1 MVSAIATPPIGG
13 SPYRLANLANLQ
25 IGYSVVPSWLNQGA
39 AVPMANVSPPS
50 SSSHKQGGA
59 RSSVSVTLTEALQT
73 PPGVYTVQQLVANS
87 GPLLDVV
94 ISRLG
99 QDPPGQP
106 SASSILIDGLA
117 ASLSTRGRE
126 STFPLENASND
137 AARSEI
143 VHQANRVASTIV
155 KHVKKTVKPAP
166 KSLDFRI
173 RSPCEG
179 HLWTHSVAALLF
191 GPRSDSQ
198 LMELYNEW
206 LHRMVLLRDSL
217 IPFENF
223 EEVPL
228 VIPPGSTRGIRD
240 LEEPRRAFLVHCL
253 TGNIQQ
259 MAIVDLAKVFT
270 ARQLPRG
277 GYGFQY
283 SQGLI
288 LPAFLSGSR
297 SLHLLRYHP
306 AHLNSSLGDVLFD
319 YEHAQYISAPRT
331 ELKAEDALTTKTGW
345 NAASLLDADTTVT
358 ESSLVVEQPS
368 GDALRRAVKLGL
380 TLDSGACVSV
390 DLGQIARGRRYAYE
404 IRSDKKTSDDE
415 ASDSTAYVHSAA
427 SILSKPGL
435 VISPRVTPGSPPAVH
450 VIPTA
455 DPILR
460 LALLGKLYPENVVLV
475 KEHDSLGALGRVGK
489 NFAEKIVIFEKNAP
503 AASA

>member
-1 MVSAIATPPIGG
+1 
-13 SPYRLANLANLQ
+13 
-25 IGYSVVPSWLNQGA
+25 
-39 AVPMANVSPPS
+39 MANVSPPS

-358 ESSLVVEQPS
+358 ESSLVVEPS

-404 IRSDKKTSDDE
+404 LRSDKKAGSEDE

-489 NFAEKIVIFEKNAP
+489 NFAEKIVIFEKNGAG
-503 AASA
+503 ASA

>member
-489 NFAEKIVIFEKNAP
+489 NFAEKIVIFEKNAA

>member
-25 IGYSVVPSWLNQGA
+25 IGYTVVPSWLNQGA
-39 AVPMANVSPPS
+39 AVPMANVSPP
-50 SSSHKQGGA
+50 SSHKQGGA

-73 PPGVYTVQQLVANS
+73 PPGVYNVQQLVANS
-87 GPLLDVV
+87 SPLLDVV

-99 QDPPGQP
+99 QDPPGHP

-126 STFPLENASND
+126 STFPLENANND

-155 KHVKKTVKPAP
+155 KHVKKSVKPAP

-179 HLWTHSVAALLF
+179 HLWTHNVAALLF

-331 ELKAEDALTTKTGW
+331 ELTAQDALTTKTGW
-345 NAASLLDADTTVT
+345 NAASLLDADTSVA
-358 ESSLVVEQPS
+358 ESSLVVEPS
-368 GDALRRAVKLGL
+368 VDALRRVVKLGL

-404 IRSDKKTSDDE
+404 VRSDKKNGADDDE
-415 ASDSTAYVHSAA
+415 AASDSTAFVHSAA
-427 SILSKPGL
+427 SVLSKPGL
-435 VISPRVTPGSPPAVH
+435 VISPRVTPGNPPVVH
-450 VIPTA
+450 VIPTS

-460 LALLGKLYPENVVLV
+460 LALLGKLYPENVILV
-475 KEHDSLGALGRVGK
+475 KEHDSLGALSRAGK
-489 NFAEKIVIFEKNAP
+489 NFAEKIVIFEKNGA

>member
-1 MVSAIATPPIGG
+1 
-13 SPYRLANLANLQ
+13 
-25 IGYSVVPSWLNQGA
+25 
-39 AVPMANVSPPS
+39 MANVSP
-50 SSSHKQGGA
+50 SSSHKQGA
-59 RSSVSVTLTEALQT
+59 RSSVSITLTEALQT
-73 PPGVYTVQQLVANS
+73 PPGVYNVQQLVANS

-106 SASSILIDGLA
+106 TASSILIDGLA

-126 STFPLENASND
+126 STFPLEKASND

-155 KHVKKTVKPAP
+155 KHVKKSIRPSP
-166 KSLDFRI
+166 MSRDFRI

-206 LHRMVLLRDSL
+206 IHRMVLLRDSL

-306 AHLNSSLGDVLFD
+306 AHLSSSVTDVLFD

-331 ELKAEDALTTKTGW
+331 ELTAKDAVTSKTNW
-345 NAASLLDADTTVT
+345 NAASLLEADTGVTDSTLTVEPT
-358 ESSLVVEQPS
+358 
-368 GDALRRAVKLGL
+368 GDALRRVVKLGL
-380 TLDSGACVSV
+380 TLDSGSCVAV

-404 IRSDKKTSDDE
+404 IKSDKQAAAGDD

-435 VISPRVTPGSPPAVH
+435 VISPRVTAGSPPAVH

-460 LALLGKLYPENVVLV
+460 LALLGKLYPENVILV
-475 KEHDSLGALGRVGK
+475 KEQDSLGALSRAGK
-489 NFAEKIVIFEKNAP
+489 NFAEKVVIFDKSSAGAGTT

>member
-1 MVSAIATPPIGG
+1 MVSAIASPPIGG

-25 IGYSVVPSWLNQGA
+25 IGYSVVPSWMNQ
-39 AVPMANVSPPS
+39 VPMANVSPP
-50 SSSHKQGGA
+50 SSHKQGGA

-73 PPGVYTVQQLVANS
+73 PPGVYNVQQLVANS
-87 GPLLDVV
+87 GPLLAVV

-126 STFPLENASND
+126 STFPLEKASND
-137 AARSEI
+137 VARSEI

-155 KHVKKTVKPAP
+155 KHVKKSVKAAP

-259 MAIVDLAKVFT
+259 ITAVVQETAAGASGTSRTASQLAD
-270 ARQLPRG
+270 
-277 GYGFQY
+277 
-283 SQGLI
+283 
-288 LPAFLSGSR
+288 LSG
-297 SLHLLRYHP
+297 
-306 AHLNSSLGDVLFD
+306 
-319 YEHAQYISAPRT
+319 
-331 ELKAEDALTTKTGW
+331 
-345 NAASLLDADTTVT
+345 
-358 ESSLVVEQPS
+358 
-368 GDALRRAVKLGL
+368 GL
-380 TLDSGACVSV
+380 QRIVG
-390 DLGQIARGRRYAYE
+390 E
-404 IRSDKKTSDDE
+404 F
-415 ASDSTAYVHSAA
+415 
-427 SILSKPGL
+427 
-435 VISPRVTPGSPPAVH
+435 
-450 VIPTA
+450 
-455 DPILR
+455 R
-460 LALLGKLYPENVVLV
+460 L
-475 KEHDSLGALGRVGK
+475 
-489 NFAEKIVIFEKNAP
+489 
-503 AASA
+503 

>member
-1 MVSAIATPPIGG
+1 
-13 SPYRLANLANLQ
+13 
-25 IGYSVVPSWLNQGA
+25 
-39 AVPMANVSPPS
+39 MANVSPP
-50 SSSHKQGGA
+50 SSHKQGGA

-73 PPGVYTVQQLVANS
+73 PPGVYNVQQLVANS

-126 STFPLENASND
+126 STFPLEKASND
-137 AARSEI
+137 VARSEI

-155 KHVKKTVKPAP
+155 KHVKKSVKPAP

-270 ARQLPRG
+270 ARGLPRG

-306 AHLNSSLGDVLFD
+306 AHLNSSETDLLFD
-319 YEHAQYISAPRT
+319 YEHAQYIAAPRT
-331 ELKAEDALTTKTGW
+331 EIKAEDALTTKTNW

-435 VISPRVTPGSPPAVH
+435 VISPRVTAGSPPAVH

-460 LALLGKLYPENVVLV
+460 LALLGKLYPENVILV
-475 KEHDSLGALGRVGK
+475 KEQDSLAALSRAGK
-489 NFAEKIVIFEKNAP
+489 NFAEKIVIFEKNG
-503 AASA
+503 AASASA

>member
-13 SPYRLANLANLQ
+13 SPYRLVNLANLQ
-25 IGYSVVPSWLNQGA
+25 IGFTVVPSWLNQGA
-39 AVPMANVSPPS
+39 AVPMANVSPP

-73 PPGVYTVQQLVANS
+73 PPGVYNVQQLVANS

-126 STFPLENASND
+126 STFPLEKATND

-155 KHVKKTVKPAP
+155 KHVKKSVKPAP

-270 ARQLPRG
+270 ARHLPRG

-306 AHLNSSLGDVLFD
+306 AHLNTSATDVLFD
-319 YEHAQYISAPRT
+319 YEHAQYINAPRT
-331 ELKAEDALTTKTGW
+331 ELSASDALTTKTGW
-345 NAASLLDADTTVT
+345 NAASLLDADT
-358 ESSLVVEQPS
+358 SVVESALAVDPS
-368 GDALRRAVKLGL
+368 GDALRRVVKLGL

-404 IRSDKKTSDDE
+404 LRSDKTGSGADE
-415 ASDSTAYVHSAA
+415 AASDSTAYVHSAA

-435 VISPRVTPGSPPAVH
+435 VISPRVTPGSPPGVH

-460 LALLGKLYPENVVLV
+460 LALLGKLYPENVILA
-475 KEHDSLGALGRVGK
+475 KEHDSLDGISRAGK
-489 NFAEKIVIFEKNAP
+489 NFAEKIVIFEKNAA

>member
-228 VIPPGSTRGIRD
+228 
-240 LEEPRRAFLVHCL
+240 
-253 TGNIQQ
+253 
-259 MAIVDLAKVFT
+259 
-270 ARQLPRG
+270 
-277 GYGFQY
+277 
-283 SQGLI
+283 
-288 LPAFLSGSR
+288 
-297 SLHLLRYHP
+297 
-306 AHLNSSLGDVLFD
+306 
-319 YEHAQYISAPRT
+319 
-331 ELKAEDALTTKTGW
+331 
-345 NAASLLDADTTVT
+345 
-358 ESSLVVEQPS
+358 
-368 GDALRRAVKLGL
+368 
-380 TLDSGACVSV
+380 
-390 DLGQIARGRRYAYE
+390 
-404 IRSDKKTSDDE
+404 

-489 NFAEKIVIFEKNAP
+489 NFAEKIVIFEKNAA